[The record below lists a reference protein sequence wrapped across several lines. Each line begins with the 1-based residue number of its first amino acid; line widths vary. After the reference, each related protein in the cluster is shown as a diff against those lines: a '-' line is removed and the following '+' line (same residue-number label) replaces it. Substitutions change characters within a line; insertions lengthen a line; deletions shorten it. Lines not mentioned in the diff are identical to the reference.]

1 MKNAYTL
8 VTFFSGVSFFLLIK
22 QSWETWLVILA
33 RCRDFKITWR
43 PMEKKVLN
51 NFYPSL
57 QPGKCINFIFL
68 RIILFF
74 KLYINGFWCY
84 IIDFCQIWTL
94 PNHPIANT
102 SLQEPPCYQLTA
114 KEKLF
119 NCFGGWWGVLN
130 YRITY
135 KTVHSQ

>member
-57 QPGKCINFIFL
+57 QLGKYINFIFL

-84 IIDFCQIWTL
+84 IIDFVKFEPSPIILL
-94 PNHPIANT
+94 PI
-102 SLQEPPCYQLTA
+102 PPFRNLLAINWQQKKNYFT
-114 KEKLF
+114 
-119 NCFGGWWGVLN
+119 VLVVDEE
-130 YRITY
+130 Y
-135 KTVHSQ
+135 